1 MTLPR
6 FGKVVPIQCDVL
18 SLIGYRLTRG
28 HVGLDIPAEE
38 RLANMREGRAALRE
52 QTGRDFGYDVAAWHK
67 HLLSCP
73 DLGYDHPY
81 GFAGV
86 QRAVREAA
94 RDPDRARFV
103 ALLEAQDAEP
113 GAAPDPARDIGSGSS

>member
-18 SLIGYRLTRG
+18 RLIGYRLTRG
-28 HVGLDIPAEE
+28 HVGLDIPDEE
-38 RLANMREGRAALRE
+38 RLANMREGLAALH
-52 QTGRDFGYDVAAWHK
+52 QKTGQDFGYDVAAWHK
-67 HLLSCP
+67 YLLSRS

-86 QRAVREAA
+86 RRAVREAA
-94 RDPDRARFV
+94 RDPERARLIR
-103 ALLEAQDAEP
+103 LLADAESCD
-113 GAAPDPARDIGSGSS
+113 APAPAT